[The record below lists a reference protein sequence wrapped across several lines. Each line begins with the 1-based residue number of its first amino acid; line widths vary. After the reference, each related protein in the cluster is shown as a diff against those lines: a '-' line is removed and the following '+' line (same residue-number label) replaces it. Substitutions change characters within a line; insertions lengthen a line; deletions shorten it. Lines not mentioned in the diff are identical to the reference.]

1 MISPRRDSRQ
11 QFGARTNALTRIDT
25 YILRQTLTPLIFGT
39 VVITAVVW
47 LTQTLQRLDLVI
59 DHGEGLAAFL
69 WLTVL
74 IIPSLLVIV
83 LPFAVFGATLFTL
96 QKLHA
101 DSEVAVLYAA
111 GFGKLR
117 LIAPL
122 MIIAFFG
129 AMATF
134 WINVDLMPRC
144 YRELKREIAE
154 IRADFAAVVL
164 RSGEFTKFGA
174 GFTVYVEETLTDGGF
189 RGLIVSDYRDPEQRE
204 TYMARYGLLRETDAG
219 PYIFLSDGNVQTEK
233 ASTGEID
240 IVVFEQ
246 TALNIESLAPK
257 QGGAQLEITE
267 RYLGEL
273 LNPDMSNE
281 WDRRN
286 AGRLRA
292 EGHARLASPFY
303 PIAYVLL
310 AAYALLGGQYS
321 RRGYMLRIVAA
332 CGAAAAIR
340 IAAFV
345 AQSAASDPAFAWTLY
360 ALPIAPTIGFLYL
373 LSDGGKGLARMR
385 RRRTPKLARR
395 GA

>member
-1 MISPRRDSRQ
+1 MK
-11 QFGARTNALTRIDT
+11 RIDT
-25 YILRQTLTPLIFGT
+25 YILRQTITPLIFGT
-39 VVITAVVW
+39 VVITSVVW
-47 LTQTLQRLDLVI
+47 LTQTLQRLELVI
-59 DHGEGLAAFL
+59 DHGESLTAFL
-69 WLTVL
+69 WLTLL
-74 IIPSLLVIV
+74 IIPSLLAIV

-117 LIAPL
+117 LVAPL
-122 MIIAFFG
+122 MTIAMVG
-129 AMATF
+129 AFATF
-134 WINVDLMPRC
+134 WINVDLMPRS

-154 IRADFAAVVL
+154 IRANLAAMVL
-164 RSGEFTKFGA
+164 RSGEFTKFGD

-189 RGLIVSDYRDPEQRE
+189 RGLIVSDYRNPKQEE

-219 PYIFLSDGNVQTEK
+219 PFLFLSEGNIQTYH
-233 ASTGEID
+233 ADNGDVD
-240 IVVFEQ
+240 IVVFDQ
-246 TALNIESLAPK
+246 TAVNIESLAPK
-257 QGGAQLEITE
+257 AGDVQLEITE

-273 LNPDMSNE
+273 FNPDMEND

-321 RRGYMLRIVAA
+321 RRGYIPRIVAA
-332 CGAAAAIR
+332 CGAAAGLR

-345 AQSAASDPAFAWTLY
+345 AQSAASQPGLAWTLY
-360 ALPIAPTIGFLYL
+360 ALPIAPIFVLAYL
-373 LSDGGKGLARMR
+373 LSDNGKGLVAMR
-385 RRRTPKLARR
+385 RKRAPKLVGGSA
-395 GA
+395 